1 MAIDIRRAV
10 GKRCM
15 IEMIWNGGAKVK
27 HGDVLN
33 DHERALGSGKQIF
46 PLRASAAPVKM
57 TTGIDQRFF
66 RK

>member
-10 GKRCM
+10 GKRC
-15 IEMIWNGGAKVK
+15 IVEMIRNGGAKVK
-27 HGDVLN
+27 FGDVLN
-33 DHERALGSGKQIF
+33 DHERALGSGKQIS
-46 PLRASAAPVKM
+46 PLRASGAPVEM